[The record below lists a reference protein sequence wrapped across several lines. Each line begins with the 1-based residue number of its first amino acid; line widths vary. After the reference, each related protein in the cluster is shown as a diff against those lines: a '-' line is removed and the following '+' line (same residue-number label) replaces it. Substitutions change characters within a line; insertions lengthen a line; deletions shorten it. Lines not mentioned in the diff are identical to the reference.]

1 MSESNADPMPSAPP
15 PSVPVPPSGRNALL
29 TELPYVVMLLAAF
42 IGIAAGNFTGQPT
55 ILYWQLLAPIYAL
68 ICILAGWTHSD
79 AGADRVHLI
88 WTQALH
94 WLACVVAMRLL
105 FLPEVR
111 GVINDNAT
119 GLSLLTVLAL
129 ATFLGGLHA
138 STWRIA
144 VVGAV
149 LALAV
154 PAAAWV
160 EQSALLLVAEGVV
173 LFGVGAL
180 FLWMRSR
187 ATAPR

>member
-1 MSESNADPMPSAPP
+1 MSDTKANPAPSAMP
-15 PSVPVPPSGRNALL
+15 PSTPIPSALRNALL
-29 TELPYVVMLLAAF
+29 AELPYVAMLLAAF
-42 IGIAAGNFTGQPT
+42 VGIAAGNFTGQPT
-55 ILYWQLLAPIYAL
+55 ILYWQLLAPVYAL
-68 ICILAGWTHSD
+68 ICILAGWAATS
-79 AGADRVHLI
+79 AGANRLHLI

-105 FLPEVR
+105 FLPEVH

-129 ATFLGGLHA
+129 ATFLAGLHA

-144 VVGAV
+144 VVGAL

-160 EQSALLLVAEGVV
+160 EQSALLLVAVGVV
-173 LFGVGAL
+173 LLGVGAL

-187 ATAPR
+187 ATAPK